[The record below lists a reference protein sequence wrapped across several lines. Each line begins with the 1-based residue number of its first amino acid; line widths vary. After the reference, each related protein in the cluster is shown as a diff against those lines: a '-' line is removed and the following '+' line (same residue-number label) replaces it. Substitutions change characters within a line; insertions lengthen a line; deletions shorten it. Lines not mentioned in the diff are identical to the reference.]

1 MLKILVE
8 FKEPFVAPESLINNC
23 CVWILDIGAN
33 EYNAEEPLRLTG
45 FIVSCVP
52 VCKNSV

>member
-1 MLKILVE
+1 MLVE
-8 FKEPFVAPESLINNC
+8 FKVSVVTPELLINNSS
-23 CVWILDIGAN
+23 VWIPENTSDEN
-33 EYNAEEPLRLTG
+33 NAIEPLRLTG